1 MTREELIA
9 EIKRDIEQ
17 KGGAS
22 VPIGIVRRA
31 VAEDA
36 SDPPTINAALR
47 RFARGN
53 GWYVREDDDLPTLRV
68 FFYPAND

>member
-22 VPIGIVRRA
+22 VPIGIIRQA
-31 VAEDA
+31 ISDNISAPPKIDA
-36 SDPPTINAALR
+36 PLRNFAA
-47 RFARGN
+47 AH
-53 GWYVREDDDLPTLRV
+53 GWDVQPDDDLPTLRV
-68 FFYPAND
+68 FFFPTDV